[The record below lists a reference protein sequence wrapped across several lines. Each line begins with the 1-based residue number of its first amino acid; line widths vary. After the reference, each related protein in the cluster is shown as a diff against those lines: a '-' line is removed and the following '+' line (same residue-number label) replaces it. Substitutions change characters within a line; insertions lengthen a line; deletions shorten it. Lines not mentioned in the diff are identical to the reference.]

1 MTVLPFGR
9 AKVRLLAH
17 KVCSV
22 VNNLTRLSKLLDLWG
37 GKALYKYLYLF
48 TSNFY
53 ARRQACHNLPDLS
66 PALRAVPPHLIL

>member
-1 MTVLPFGR
+1 MTVLADGGT
-9 AKVRLLAH
+9 KIRLLAH
-17 KVCSV
+17 QIFSV
-22 VNNLTRLSKLLDLWG
+22 VNNLTLLSKLLDLWG

-53 ARRQACHNLPDLS
+53 ARRQACHNLHDLS